1 MPGRRFAAMT
11 RATSTSARRRAE
23 TPATRPTVTRLGGLP
38 AGPGA
43 SPADYAAALSRA
55 SGGSLGRVGD
65 ALVQL
70 QRQRGNQFVQRVVEH
85 ARQAGGP
92 APAPVIQ
99 TKLAVGAVDD
109 RYEREADRVARSLA
123 VQHRPQQTDHRPD
136 RAERIRT
143 APGPAQAGTQAVAPT
158 DLESTIQRAGGRGQ
172 ELPAQLRTPMEQ
184 ALGADFRR
192 VRVHS
197 DTESDGMCRSIGA
210 RAFTA
215 GEHIFFRRGDGAE
228 SSTSLLA
235 HELTHVVQ
243 QHGAAGMIQG
253 FWVKKGG
260 AYQWVADATQ
270 KERYAKTSEKRRTR
284 KRPMQRAVYVKPWA
298 PESRLHVDPSLAFDE
313 DEAQQLGGEVLADLK
328 RIRRTTVGA
337 RLLGWLGSKYSGHT
351 TIQPQPGIRGP
362 VTTGEISKTTGK
374 ISTTIV
380 LTPGELDAV
389 AALAEVGVRAQEPA
403 WNPTPSDVAL
413 FHELVH
419 AYHTFAGTKAT
430 GPISAEQAIHPG
442 EVGVAM
448 SEYQAVGLDS
458 ADGDRQHQYSGGA
471 ITENEYRSQSQ
482 QPHRDTYLPRT
493 APAPKKKP
501 VKKKPAKKSAT

>member
-1 MPGRRFAAMT
+1 MPERRFAAAMT
-11 RATSTSARRRAE
+11 RASSAPARRRAE
-23 TPATRPTVTRLGGLP
+23 TPATRPTATRLGGLP

-43 SPADYAAALSRA
+43 SPAGYAAALSGA
-55 SGGSLGRVGD
+55 SGGSLGRAGD

-85 ARQAGGP
+85 AQRAGAP

-99 TKLAVGAVDD
+99 AKLAVGAVGD

-123 VQHRPQQTDHRPD
+123 GQHRPQQTDQPPD
-136 RAERIRT
+136 GAERIRT
-143 APGPAQAGTQAVAPT
+143 APGPAQAGTQAVAQP
-158 DLESTIQRAGGRGQ
+158 DLESTIRRAGRRGQ
-172 ELPAQLRTPMEQ
+172 RLPARLRAPMER
-184 ALGADFRR
+184 AFGADFRR

-197 DTESDGMCRSIGA
+197 DTESDRMCRSIGA

-215 GEHIFFRRGDGAE
+215 GEHIFFRRGDAAE
-228 SSTSLLA
+228 RSTPLLA

-243 QHGAAGMIQG
+243 QHGGAAGMIQG

-270 KERYAKTSEKRRTR
+270 KQRYAKTSEKRRTR
-284 KRPMQRAVYVKPWA
+284 TRPMQRAVYVKPWA
-298 PESRLHVDPSLAFDE
+298 PEGRLHVDPSLAFGE
-313 DEAQQLGGEVLADLK
+313 EQEFGGQVLADLK
-328 RIRRTTVGA
+328 RIRRSTVGA

-351 TIQPQPGIRGP
+351 AIQPMPGIPGP
-362 VTTGEISKTTGK
+362 VSTGEVSKTTGK
-374 ISTTIV
+374 ISMTVV
-380 LTPGELDAV
+380 LTPGDLDAV
-389 AALAEVGVRAQEPA
+389 AALEDVGVRIQEPA
-403 WNPTPSDVAL
+403 WNPTPSDVVL

-430 GPISAEQAIHPG
+430 GAITADQAIHPG

-458 ADGDRQHQYSGGA
+458 ADGDPQHRYG
-471 ITENEYRSQSQ
+471 IDYFTENEYRSQTDR
-482 QPHRDTYLPRT
+482 PHRDTYLPRT

-501 VKKKPAKKSAT
+501 AKKKPAKKSAT